1 MKESNILAAINRE
14 INQEHYLHNELRKG
28 LEGYFQYE
36 HTRHENKLRA
46 LNAEKEEIEKQ
57 LFATDKFIKNTSNIE
72 EQCTSKTLTDLK
84 TIVNK
89 AEDR

>member
-1 MKESNILAAINRE
+1 MEENNILDAINRE

-28 LEGYFQYE
+28 LEGYLQDE

-57 LFATDKFIKNTSNIE
+57 LFATNKFIKNTSNIE
-72 EQCTSKTLTDLK
+72 EQGTSKTLTDLK

>member
-1 MKESNILAAINRE
+1 MEENNVLDAINRE
-14 INQEHYLHNELRKG
+14 INKEHYLHNELRKG
-28 LEGYFQYE
+28 LEGYLQDE

-46 LNAEKEEIEKQ
+46 LNAEKQEIEKQ

-72 EQCTSKTLTDLK
+72 EQGTSKSLTDLK